1 MNTIANK
8 YDYILIHSNDK
19 VVLQK
24 IKLFTDLKEQE
35 VFPGIIIFYEGKKID
50 DIRHLPQI
58 RMAEDSIHINS
69 DKLGLTNNYVYQ
81 IDSKDFIITNSLKT
95 LSKFFNLEI
104 DFEKFASRWLYMN
117 QLSDQSILKN
127 VIRITLGNSLVID
140 RNGFK
145 IIKEIWNLIL
155 MITIFLKIFF

>member
-50 DIRHLPQI
+50 DIRQLPQI

-81 IDSKDFIITNSLKT
+81 ID
-95 LSKFFNLEI
+95 
-104 DFEKFASRWLYMN
+104 
-117 QLSDQSILKN
+117 
-127 VIRITLGNSLVID
+127 
-140 RNGFK
+140 
-145 IIKEIWNLIL
+145 
-155 MITIFLKIFF
+155 